1 MTEDHRSYFLQHYR
15 SMATEELIEL
25 RPGDLPEDAIA
36 ALNQV
41 ITERGV
47 SPEQRREITEQI
59 TEERRATKKPY
70 GVRGWLALLVVGMMF
85 LGPLMGA
92 GSINSYIMMTEYK
105 SPQITS
111 LAEWILFKRVTWWAF
126 LVVVAIDFYG
136 GLGLARGRDWS
147 VVNRAIQI
155 LWVTGP
161 LASILMFVIIPF
173 FVFRKAGVGG
183 IIPASGWTAYL
194 AEYTGPFI
202 VSLIAAG
209 VWTAYLSKSKR
220 VRNTYSDRCP
230 QT

>member
-1 MTEDHRSYFLQHYR
+1 MTEDHRIYFLQHYR

-70 GVRGWLALLVVGMMF
+70 GVRGWLALLVVVMMF
-85 LGPLMGA
+85 LGPLVGV
-92 GSINSYIMMTEYK
+92 GTTSSYLIAAESH

-111 LAEWILFKRVTWWAF
+111 LAEWISFKRVTWWAF

-136 GLGLARGRDWS
+136 GLGLARSRENRGLDRRQS
-147 VVNRAIQI
+147 SAVVR
-155 LWVTGP
+155 G
-161 LASILMFVIIPF
+161 
-173 FVFRKAGVGG
+173 
-183 IIPASGWTAYL
+183 
-194 AEYTGPFI
+194 
-202 VSLIAAG
+202 
-209 VWTAYLSKSKR
+209 
-220 VRNTYSDRCP
+220 DD
-230 QT
+230 